1 MKVQC
6 NLCPIE
12 LLPDE
17 QVYLELLS
25 QLGSQL
31 VAGELF
37 SAYLVVLH
45 KLLAVVSA
53 PLETLLI

>member
-1 MKVQC
+1 MQC
-6 NLCPIE
+6 ILCFVE
-12 LLPDE
+12 LLPDG

-37 SAYLVVLH
+37 SAHLVVLH
-45 KLLAVVSA
+45 QLLTVVSA
-53 PLETLLI
+53 PLETLLV

>member
-1 MKVQC
+1 M
-6 NLCPIE
+6 E
-12 LLPDE
+12 LLPDG

-31 VAGELF
+31 VAGELLP
-37 SAYLVVLH
+37 AHLVVFH

-53 PLETLLI
+53 PLETLLV